1 MKGTVGH
8 HILIGTDGNNC
19 FYIVFIYQKSCEF
32 FLCNIII
39 ILSTYTRIKSCQQA
53 DEPTVNSERQLLPEK
68 YSSTENYL
76 WWKVALLTPPSVPLC
91 LFTI

>member
-19 FYIVFIYQKSCEF
+19 FYIVFIYYKSGEF
-32 FLCNIII
+32 LLCNII
-39 ILSTYTRIKSCQQA
+39 ILSTYTKIKSCQQA

-68 YSSTENYL
+68 YSDTEN
-76 WWKVALLTPPSVPLC
+76 C
-91 LFTI
+91 L